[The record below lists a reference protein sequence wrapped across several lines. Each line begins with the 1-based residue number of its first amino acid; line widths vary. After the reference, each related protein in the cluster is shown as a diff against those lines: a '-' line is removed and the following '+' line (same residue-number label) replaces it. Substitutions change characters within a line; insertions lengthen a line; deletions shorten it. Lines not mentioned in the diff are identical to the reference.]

1 MGQGTEARPL
11 GGKGDESNRSN
22 PNSGSTRRAVNES
35 SPKDGVTVH
44 APAAVP
50 AGGHNNVHDVNTADE
65 GKVKGNYDYL
75 LNSPKISST
84 RHPLPADVKDF
95 DHHFAGD
102 KKAAKSKK

>member
-1 MGQGTEARPL
+1 MSGKHAQNEGNTPAPEAGARPRPNTVA
-11 GGKGDESNRSN
+11 DEAQRS
-22 PNSGSTRRAVNES
+22 
-35 SPKDGVTVH
+35 
-44 APAAVP
+44 APQQ
-50 AGGHNNVHDVNTADE
+50 GHNHVHSPENSTADE